1 MQEFGEALQD
11 VFQKLGP
18 RVRFQRKSKVHMK
31 LKKNFVKYPAA
42 TSNQTAAPNESY
54 GNPAATQIQP
64 TAAFSPIMLLR
75 LPQVLARF
83 PVARSTWYAGVS
95 TGQYPK
101 PIVISK
107 RSVAWTSKSIDE
119 LIARQLAQSVT
130 QHTNSN
136 VKGQV

>member
-18 RVRFQRKSKVHMK
+18 RVRSQRKSKVHMK
-31 LKKNFVKYPAA
+31 LKKNFANYPAA
-42 TSNQTAAPNESY
+42 TPNHTAAPHESH
-54 GNPAATQIQP
+54 GNPAATQIPP
-64 TAAFSPIMLLR
+64 TAAFSPIVLLR

-119 LIARQLAQSVT
+119 LIAGQLAQSMA
-130 QHTNSN
+130 QHSN
-136 VKGQV
+136 ANMKGLV